1 MLQTINTTYTRT
13 TSLHLQPN
21 HTKKKKKNKSNE
33 CIIGKMTHTRN
44 ERNHVCVVNHSPH
57 NIIQMHK
64 SEWSR

>member
-21 HTKKKKKNKSNE
+21 HTKKKNKSNE